1 MDIPVESLKSRYREP
16 WRRYHTL
23 QHIGELL
30 ELLKANAAGLES
42 PRAVELAIWYHDV
55 VYDPLAAKGDNERA
69 SDALFAADWHACGG
83 EPDDPLR
90 RLVSAMIIATV
101 DHDMTREHAPDVA
114 LFLDFDMSIL
124 GARQA
129 RYQEYAG
136 QVRAEYAAVPE
147 DRYRAGRAAF
157 LRGALDKPVLYY
169 TDAFQGLCDA
179 AARRNMAWELDQLR
193 G

>member
-42 PRAVELAIWYHDV
+42 PRAVELAIWYHDA

-90 RLVSAMIIATV
+90 RLDNVVLTPHLGYVTAQNYRRFYEDMVADIAGWLKG
-101 DHDMTREHAPDVA
+101 EP
-114 LFLDFDMSIL
+114 
-124 GARQA
+124 
-129 RYQEYAG
+129 
-136 QVRAEYAAVPE
+136 VRRLV
-147 DRYRAGRAAF
+147 
-157 LRGALDKPVLYY
+157 
-169 TDAFQGLCDA
+169 
-179 AARRNMAWELDQLR
+179 
-193 G
+193 